1 MSSRGQTS
9 RHSSFITAFR
19 SHVLSYPQ
27 RLHPSPVLSIPR
39 PFWPAKKDVYNTI
52 RQEAVFRPTLR
63 PSNRLSVNPIPLF
76 SSYPSTMSKT
86 SDIVLTQVPA
96 SQLDAEGQD
105 SKAVESLQRVESAR
119 SVVLD
124 ELAKGERVSYDD
136 LPIIEYTD
144 EENRRVLRKLDSVLL
159 PLTMIAYTLQY
170 VDRSAM
176 SYAAVFTFRRDLH
189 LTSDDYAWLGSVFY
203 LGYLFFEFPGSY
215 LLQRLPL
222 SKTMG
227 TSILIWG
234 ALLMCFAAP
243 RSFGGAAAIRTLLGC
258 SEALVT
264 PGFVLL
270 ISRFYRREEQP
281 LRVGLWYCCN
291 GAGSFI
297 GALVSYGMGHI
308 TVARVPRWAWIFIFN
323 GAITLIFGSI
333 FIWLCPENPQ
343 TCRFLT
349 AHEKRVALERVRS
362 NKSSLAGKQIK
373 WYQVKE
379 ALCPWI
385 DPQGW
390 AYVLIVFSLSLP
402 NGGIGNF
409 LHLILQP
416 YGYTAFQTILIGLP
430 QAAMQVVFPL
440 SGAIIARK
448 VPGARLYVLMA
459 YMLPSLVGVIIQY
472 RTRNSGALLFGYY
485 ILGSYVAALGVCFGA
500 PGSNVT
506 GYTKRVVVGA
516 MIFISYAVGN
526 IAGPHFFIST
536 EHPPYRSGMLACIV
550 CFAATIPMAG
560 LLRLYY
566 VRENRRRDA
575 LTAGNE
581 EEVGDFSDR
590 TDIENLSFRYV
601 L

>member
-1 MSSRGQTS
+1 MSTTQPKHNDISLTNV
-9 RHSSFITAFR
+9 SS
-19 SHVLSYPQ
+19 Q
-27 RLHPSPVLSIPR
+27 
-39 PFWPAKKDVYNTI
+39 PALVDSEV
-52 RQEAVFRPTLR
+52 QE
-63 PSNRLSVNPIPLF
+63 
-76 SSYPSTMSKT
+76 SK
-86 SDIVLTQVPA
+86 
-96 SQLDAEGQD
+96 G
-105 SKAVESLQRVESAR
+105 VESLERVESAR
-119 SVVLD
+119 SLVLE
-124 ELAKGERVSYDD
+124 ELAKGESVSYDD
-136 LPIIEYTD
+136 LPIIEFTPQ
-144 EENRRVLRKLDSVLL
+144 ENRKVLRKLDMILL

-170 VDRSAM
+170 IDRSAM
-176 SYAAVFTFRRDLH
+176 SYAAVFTFRKDLH
-189 LTSDDYAWLGSVFY
+189 LTSDDYSWLGSVFF

-227 TSILIWG
+227 TSIIIWG
-234 ALLMCFAAP
+234 ALLMCMAAP

-270 ISRFYRREEQP
+270 ISRFYKREEQP

-291 GAGSFI
+291 GLGSFV

-308 TVARVPRWAWIFIFN
+308 KVARVPNWAWIFIFN
-323 GAITLIFGSI
+323 GAITVIFGTI
-333 FIWLCPENPQ
+333 FVLLCPENPQ
-343 TCRFLT
+343 TCRFLSP
-349 AHEKRVALERVRS
+349 HEKRIALERVRS
-362 NKSSLAGKQIK
+362 NKQSLASKHIK

-390 AYVLIVFSLSLP
+390 AYFFIVFSLSIP

-409 LHLILQP
+409 LHLILQS

-459 YMLPSLVGVIIQY
+459 YMIPSTVGVIIQY
-472 RTRNSGALLFGYY
+472 KTRQSGALLFGYY
-485 ILGSYVAALGVCFGA
+485 ILGSYVASLGVCFGA

-506 GYTKRVVVGA
+506 GYTKRVVIGA
-516 MIFISYAVGN
+516 MIFVSYALGN
-526 IAGPHFFIST
+526 IVGPHFFIST
-536 EHPPYRSGMLACIV
+536 ENPPYRSGMLACIV
-550 CFAATIPMAG
+550 CFASTIPMGAG
-560 LLRLYY
+560 LRFYY
-566 VRENRRRDA
+566 VRENRRRDELA
-575 LTAGNE
+575 SATGE
-581 EEVGDFSDR
+581 GGVDEVGDFSDK